1 MKLKP
6 ADFAR
11 QAGVTRQAVGAK
23 IKNSTLIMDAAGF
36 LDTDHPVNSA
46 YISGQGR
53 KPRRTAASA
62 GTGAAPLPGPA
73 APPSQPVVIPGASP
87 PPAFRDD
94 EQISAAAGGV
104 PAELLGLTL
113 RELVIRYNGIMNL
126 ERQARV
132 LRDITTA
139 NEKEMRIGERSMK
152 LIEKD
157 FVTSRIFVYIDLL
170 MRQLMEYPES
180 VMDAFV
186 AKVLSEGQQCQGEL
200 VSMMRDGL
208 GRIIAGAK
216 DQVIK
221 ELNSLK
227 GKYTNNDKLEEIGE
241 TIREAVSE
249 NP

>member
-23 IKNSTLIMDAAGF
+23 IKNNTLVVDAAGF
-36 LDTDHPVNSA
+36 LDTENPVNSA
-46 YISGQGR
+46 YISDQGR
-53 KPRRTAASA
+53 KPRTAPSV
-62 GTGAAPLPGPA
+62 AAAAVSQA
-73 APPSQPVVIPGASP
+73 APPVPTPLALQG
-87 PPAFRDD
+87 DD
-94 EQISAAAGGV
+94 QIAAAAGV
-104 PAELLGLTL
+104 PAELLTFTL
-113 RELVIRYNGIMNL
+113 RELVVRYNGMINL
-126 ERQARV
+126 EKHARI
-132 LRDITTA
+132 LRDLTTA
-139 NEKEMRIGERSMK
+139 NEKELRIQERSIK

-157 FVTSRIFVYIDLL
+157 FVTARLFSYIDVL

-186 AKVLSEGQQCQGEL
+186 ARVLSEGADCRGEL

-227 GKYTNNDKLEEIGE
+227 GKYTGNDKIDEISE
-241 TIREAVSE
+241 TIREAVG
-249 NP
+249 ND